1 MKKPLTSKTG
11 RPLTLSSC
19 VLTAGR
25 TIWLFVLMLFLLPTH
40 GFAQTDARMTINE
53 RNITLEQFI
62 NIVQR
67 ESNFSFFYKD
77 SEINTNERITV
88 QANNKTLG
96 EILSQ
101 ALQGTNISY
110 RIQGKQIILSKK
122 AAVSQP
128 AASPLQIKGVVT
140 ATDGE
145 PLIGVTVTIAGST
158 EGTLTDLDGW
168 YSIKVPSRETR
179 LEFRYVGYEPQE
191 ALVGNRTLIDI
202 AMTPATNELE
212 SVVVVGYGQQKKATL
227 TGAVTSID
235 IQDLKTPSP
244 NLSNSL
250 QGKIAGVISV
260 QSSGEPGY
268 DNSTFTIR
276 GISSFVNTN
285 SNAPLIIVDGVQ
297 REDVNSFNTGV
308 FNNIDPE
315 DIASISML
323 KDASATA
330 VYGAK
335 GANGVLIITTKRG
348 VTGKPRLS
356 VKIESGLTSFTQMPE
371 MLSGVDY
378 MNLYNEARRNAG
390 QSEVYSKRD
399 ILLTKSG
406 LDPYLYPNVNW
417 IDEVYRTFSPITNAH
432 LNVTGGSESVRYYV
446 SASFYDQEGQ
456 YKVKNENGYN
466 PNLSFRRYDFRSNVD
481 ANLTKSTI
489 LQLNVSAMLVDAR
502 YPGIS
507 AGNLWYHVLSTSPV
521 AFPVR
526 YPDGRWAGP
535 RANSGVNPLDQV
547 QNRGYSNEFK
557 PTIQSVFTVN
567 QKLDFVTPGLSAYAR
582 FSFDSY
588 GQFVNRRTGNVDL
601 WNADG
606 RDSEGNLIFSNPTLE
621 GTDFLGY
628 SKESNGEY
636 VLYIE
641 GNVAYDRTFGDH
653 SISGMVLYNMRNGRV
668 STAGDA
674 ISSIP
679 YRNQAIAG
687 RLSYGYKNKY
697 LLEVNASYTGSEN
710 FAPGHRFGF
719 FPAVS
724 AGWVISNENFFQS
737 LQGGGNAVD
746 FLKVRASYGL
756 VGNDNIG
763 AGGRFGYLTQI
774 VDSGGYGFGPDGSW
788 VNSIKVSVV
797 GTEDLTWEKS
807 YKTNVGLELGLF
819 DKIDL
824 TMDYFIEHR
833 KDILIAR
840 ASIPDFSGFSS
851 SAIYANMGEM
861 DNTGFD
867 ANIEYNDQFGEVGVR
882 LYGNVSYSRN
892 KIVFRDE
899 APVRYDYMSS
909 TGRRYGEFKGYIAE
923 GFFTEEEI
931 DSSMK
936 QFGVT
941 PKPGDIKYRDL
952 NNDNVID
959 SYDQTYLGKSW
970 FPSWSYGA
978 GFNINWKN
986 FDLSLFFQG
995 VADVAIM
1002 ANGSSIYGG
1011 DLGASGVGIIPF
1023 TGMGQYPNNAI
1034 SKVLDRWT
1042 EENPRQDAWYP
1053 RLSYN
1058 DTTASNNYLNSTHW
1072 MKSGN
1077 YVRLKQAS
1085 LGYTLTTPKL
1095 SKAGISYLYFYLSGQ
1110 NLLTF
1115 SNFKLWD
1122 PELGSNAAS
1131 YPLNRTVTLGVRVQ
1145 F

>member
-489 LQLNVSAMLVDAR
+489 L
-502 YPGIS
+502 
-507 AGNLWYHVLSTSPV
+507 
-521 AFPVR
+521 
-526 YPDGRWAGP
+526 
-535 RANSGVNPLDQV
+535 
-547 QNRGYSNEFK
+547 
-557 PTIQSVFTVN
+557 
-567 QKLDFVTPGLSAYAR
+567 
-582 FSFDSY
+582 
-588 GQFVNRRTGNVDL
+588 
-601 WNADG
+601 
-606 RDSEGNLIFSNPTLE
+606 
-621 GTDFLGY
+621 
-628 SKESNGEY
+628 
-636 VLYIE
+636 
-641 GNVAYDRTFGDH
+641 
-653 SISGMVLYNMRNGRV
+653 
-668 STAGDA
+668 
-674 ISSIP
+674 
-679 YRNQAIAG
+679 
-687 RLSYGYKNKY
+687 
-697 LLEVNASYTGSEN
+697 
-710 FAPGHRFGF
+710 
-719 FPAVS
+719 
-724 AGWVISNENFFQS
+724 
-737 LQGGGNAVD
+737 
-746 FLKVRASYGL
+746 
-756 VGNDNIG
+756 
-763 AGGRFGYLTQI
+763 
-774 VDSGGYGFGPDGSW
+774 
-788 VNSIKVSVV
+788 
-797 GTEDLTWEKS
+797 
-807 YKTNVGLELGLF
+807 
-819 DKIDL
+819 
-824 TMDYFIEHR
+824 
-833 KDILIAR
+833 
-840 ASIPDFSGFSS
+840 
-851 SAIYANMGEM
+851 
-861 DNTGFD
+861 
-867 ANIEYNDQFGEVGVR
+867 
-882 LYGNVSYSRN
+882 
-892 KIVFRDE
+892 
-899 APVRYDYMSS
+899 
-909 TGRRYGEFKGYIAE
+909 
-923 GFFTEEEI
+923 
-931 DSSMK
+931 
-936 QFGVT
+936 
-941 PKPGDIKYRDL
+941 
-952 NNDNVID
+952 
-959 SYDQTYLGKSW
+959 
-970 FPSWSYGA
+970 
-978 GFNINWKN
+978 
-986 FDLSLFFQG
+986 
-995 VADVAIM
+995 
-1002 ANGSSIYGG
+1002 
-1011 DLGASGVGIIPF
+1011 
-1023 TGMGQYPNNAI
+1023 
-1034 SKVLDRWT
+1034 
-1042 EENPRQDAWYP
+1042 
-1053 RLSYN
+1053 
-1058 DTTASNNYLNSTHW
+1058 
-1072 MKSGN
+1072 
-1077 YVRLKQAS
+1077 
-1085 LGYTLTTPKL
+1085 
-1095 SKAGISYLYFYLSGQ
+1095 
-1110 NLLTF
+1110 
-1115 SNFKLWD
+1115 
-1122 PELGSNAAS
+1122 
-1131 YPLNRTVTLGVRVQ
+1131 
-1145 F
+1145 